1 MAPLQLAHETLLRR
15 HQLRGSVLPILTMA
29 YNARG
34 AISTLHVSS
43 GDGGLLIGA
52 IDGTVWVWR
61 LFPSPS
67 DSTALTVASR
77 PGSPE
82 ISPPPGGVAPRLVLC
97 WEATPADDGDDDDEA
112 PSITCLQTL
121 DAGRI
126 AVGFDDG
133 VVAIWGIQLFDG
145 FGSAAAGSA
154 PELCCTIDAHVLE
167 PESDDDDSS
176 SDEESSDEESEL
188 DDDDDDKQKDK
199 EDKSQSGAGSGDS
212 GDDDDDDDGVSLP
225 DESGGV
231 FEIRAVRSLGDDGG
245 PMELFTCGGSARRV
259 RHWLVGGDDDDDDDD
274 EAEAEERS
282 QASGDAGSRGDVGSA
297 GSRSDRLKVRELSAH
312 GVAEEFEPAEGDA
325 YTSWVQA
332 TIKATPMRLELLELG
347 MGAESIARRL
357 LLAATSGGLVTLY
370 EILAPEW
377 RVATCAD
384 RLLQLRRGALVDWE
398 EKAGEAAALGDPSE
412 HCVLALTD
420 GGHVEALAVS
430 GAGVFHRSPPPEPPL
445 PVATVAAST
454 LKSGDRRPPAKRI
467 ARGRAPLVGLG
478 RHATATER
486 VALGW
491 MPASASVVVGRSDG
505 VLEVV
510 APDWKAALLELG
522 CRAADAARA
531 KRRAATPL
539 AGPRGHLHEVTALD
553 AFPGQGVLLSASLDR
568 SVALWRA
575 RPADD
580 AGLELLKCVALGHP
594 IYSAVLVRR
603 RGALDAI
610 VADGAH
616 VSRVSLRGDA
626 AAVEGPSL
634 LNERSHRV
642 SRVSLA
648 QSSTISGTAASTP
661 QLAADPRPPP
671 AGLAGVAGSAGSAAS
686 VDDHSASLSFATVSL
701 QAPSAAQAFASAAA
715 LGDLVSSGA
724 LPRQSEIARS
734 SFLGGNLRARTPQP
748 PPPPRGRTPSAS
760 SWLAS
765 PDPYASGDHSRV
777 QSPWRTEREVERS
790 RRESVVTPGSAPP
803 RRDSLSQGV
812 WNLAFD
818 RQPTTADESP
828 GPGEYLFAEA
838 PDTIQDIS
846 AKLLEQTAAFAP
858 ALPASRERREN
869 LPAMGSRPA
878 TADEDAAAAAGSKA
892 DASDDAQLA
901 AEALITQSGPAPPA
915 PELEALPTS
924 TQLAA
929 YPDLVVA
936 FKQRD
941 LGKGFLPGAALPMVL
956 KNWWKGPD
964 GLPITDAHVL
974 EACLK
979 TSIFREADEEAA
991 ASMGDEE
998 DDDDFDVVSI
1008 DELRN
1013 LREIRLERRKN
1024 YKRRGA
1030 KVTFDELCLVAET
1043 LCGVVGAAPPREGGL
1058 NVSRTL
1064 SRGGGGWVRREPS
1077 RDGPAKAYRLMS
1089 RERKRL
1095 VYGDVG
1101 EPALVR
1107 VDLAASVAPLEGPNC
1122 AEARRARLLTS
1133 RDNYRMETPP
1143 PMGDAR
1149 ARLGTPQSP
1158 NGRSSRGSRDDA
1170 FPAARRMPRL
1180 PQNVPEP
1187 FEHLFVDP
1195 LMQTA
1200 RDCLATGNP
1209 NPSGSGFEQDGD
1221 APQPPVMNGRTAV
1234 REARRVFEGYAEELA
1249 SAAATKRPPR
1259 GLAEATY
1266 LLFRQRFGP
1275 RQIAEAH
1282 IVALLDAL
1290 FAHGTEAPVLGA
1302 LSRFIDV
1309 KPALVEMFEDGR
1321 ASLGD
1326 NDSHQSAPRADWRA
1340 LPINSAR
1347 TYVDTLAW
1355 LRDRGCLFRDAP
1367 MDAGGGRGLRAT
1379 VSGDA
1384 LRHLSVSRRAAASCV
1399 RQLAPS
1405 PSVASTVVEALANVP
1420 GLDESPLGHWD
1431 EHVDAEAFAEL
1442 LTTRVVAAD
1451 EVTRAAQA
1459 KLFALE
1465 RPDRV
1470 LSTAGSGKGKP
1481 SKRGSRGDKDAAW
1494 PESLKELKRLLLRFV
1509 AADPARSGAISG
1521 AAFCRAMRVGLKAKG
1536 GNDGG
1541 WGPWTPPS
1549 ELPRDESLLAENER
1563 GLQHLL
1569 VFYRDMYDQQV
1580 AYIDFWAMLWTEATL
1595 HRRLPLLEEL
1605 YAIAIDQLIG
1615 IDDEVGAALRAF
1627 VMHVDRKELPKV
1639 EEKDKREDAPGP
1651 GRPVLEPVEVKPS
1664 LLALA
1669 FPGQLDMG
1677 DLDRVP
1683 DLHPGTLTIARP
1695 PDAARDRERDVFGDT
1710 EGASRAAT
1718 AHDEREDRPDRSI
1731 SEERR
1736 ASLREKSTSTRASG
1750 VALVQD
1756 DVSSHVDVAPE
1767 PPEAFPPAA
1776 SFSRSLQSSASRDDF
1791 RDESVDVHST
1801 IQTLPRSFTAAG
1813 AQAAAQLM
1821 LDGLARH
1828 HAAEALTHARAAAS
1842 HATLALTYADAALPA
1857 NKGGTILTRLAAS
1870 GPGKPPRPPQ
1880 VRGTFAYQGDPFFA
1894 PQVTKQTRATKAD
1907 ARAAAARA
1915 LARGASPLLKT
1926 SLDVLRV
1933 QSMTGQYDSFGRA
1946 FSPVRYLSLDEA
1958 EQLQRDIDAAQD
1970 EADAKRLAK
1979 THSKAVAPK
1988 EKPKKVDKAAEQR
2001 RLLEE
2006 EAKRRQEEAMRRHEE
2021 ELERR
2026 RQEEEAQA
2034 KAAEEAKK
2042 RAEEKAAM
2050 DEAAAKKKAEEE
2062 EAARLKA
2069 EQERRL
2075 KDLEAAKQAEAREKA
2090 EAKRRQAEEE
2100 RAAADAEKKRLKEVA
2115 AAEKEARK
2123 QAEREARKR
2132 QEGER
2137 QAMYQE
2143 ERLGHMM
2150 REQLREERAAAE
2162 RKRLQDIKDAEIAR
2176 EAEEN
2181 RLMEEA
2187 EEEGEFLREEEREKA
2202 RAAQEALEREKQERE
2217 REEFERAERER
2228 EYEEC
2233 YQMQAEEEYER
2244 QRLAVEAEEER
2255 KRKAKEEAL
2264 RERLDAEG
2272 RMKEENERS
2281 TMITNTLKVRPTNA
2295 GLFRVAKQK
2304 RASIAFKDKL
2314 LGKVAQRRATVAAA
2328 KQAEEEAAKLEAE
2341 AAATARKM
2349 GDLRAGAG
2357 RRRRRRRPPPL
2368 FGCSMAFSA
2377 DLRYDPF
2384 AEDLRSTKQPAAP
2397 VGSAVAAMR
2406 AKQDDAGAGGF
2417 DETSLEDDRLPEAV
2431 LRCFREAAGGGPQAF
2446 YDAVSD
2452 LYTPEEEAA
2461 GANEADVVVAHPN
2474 VWEKYFE
2481 AKLDEVFRTDDSSG
2495 LFAALGNRRA
2505 KDLLGDANTQD
2516 AARAYRRVLAG
2527 RPEDGGSVAT
2537 QQSADLGA
2545 ANMPSPDDTA
2555 PLAFGV
2561 VKHASVPRR
2570 GAAAYFNVDLDTPNC
2585 ILTVMLVCF
2594 KGDADL
2600 LVSRGR
2606 IPSASDADWQD
2617 TSLGQEKRVV
2627 VAPEDDRY
2635 GSGKHAIAIRAT
2647 HADGC
2652 SFAVYAATTGA
2663 TKASVASEPMRA
2675 LEPRL
2680 RKLKLLGEMGTG
2692 ALLRDFGAAAN
2703 DAAELVAREVALEQ
2717 AIASGMRAD
2726 ELVSRSDFQSE
2737 QKRNE
2742 ELRREAK
2749 RVAMEVGSKRDLGDA
2764 AGGDEAPGPAAAPGD
2779 IEPDHIDAKL
2789 DQRDLEEAWNVSLS
2803 ELDNEDNAEDAVAF
2817 EKLLYRVGVAQMQ
2830 AENASKPLQRD
2841 RHLDARA
2848 PASASSP
2855 GKRKK
2860 RRRRKKRSEVM
2871 EPGETVD
2878 DLDARMRAFVGTN
2891 GNWNKGV
2898 NARKAPRT
2906 VPPRAAPS
2914 NPRLP
2919 PPPAAEGRES
2929 QIEVVT

>member
-29 YNARG
+29 YNASRQHLLTADEQALRLFSTRKELSVLWLDPESPSPMILLHHAIHDVYIVVYDDQPADHPDACAVQILHASLAPLLRWRPHDGAVAARCSTPAALAASAAPSSPGGGSRRGEAEPPKDDLALIVSPVASLNEHQPRG

-82 ISPPPGGVAPRLVLC
+82 ISPPPGG
-97 WEATPADDGDDDDEA
+97 
-112 PSITCLQTL
+112 
-121 DAGRI
+121 
-126 AVGFDDG
+126 
-133 VVAIWGIQLFDG
+133 
-145 FGSAAAGSA
+145 
-154 PELCCTIDAHVLE
+154 

-274 EAEAEERS
+274 EAEAE
-282 QASGDAGSRGDVGSA
+282 AVAGVRRRGVAGDVGSA

-312 GVAEEFEPAEGDA
+312 GVAEEFEPAEGT
-325 YTSWVQA
+325 YVVGQA

-370 EILAPEW
+370 EILAPGGAS
-377 RVATCAD
+377 RRA
-384 RLLQLRRGALVDWE
+384 RGIRRGRL
-398 EKAGEAAALGDPSE
+398 
-412 HCVLALTD
+412 
-420 GGHVEALAVS
+420 
-430 GAGVFHRSPPPEPPL
+430 PPEPAPNPL

-467 ARGRAPLVGLG
+467 ARGARRSWASG
-478 RHATATER
+478 ATRRRRR

-531 KRRAATPL
+531 KRRGARAQRVHGRRARPAAASAPRTGPGRGPGRRRRARDVPLRAAAAETLVCVGDAEGGLRLWTLRPPHRGAKCLWSTDAHTGAVVALAAGALSAVAAHPAEKTALKPLGRRLGALVASAAADGVVKLWRLVHGGRGLVTVGYFIVGGAVTALAVATPPPGDL
-539 AGPRGHLHEVTALD
+539 VDEHRGGAALVVAGFSSGLVEAWPLDARDAAGEAEPSREVERSVHRSGHLHEVTALD

-575 RPADD
+575 PADD

-616 VSRVSLRGDA
+616 VSRVAQRRRGA
-626 AAVEGPSL
+626 RGPSL

-671 AGLAGVAGSAGSAAS
+671 AGSRAS
-686 VDDHSASLSFATVSL
+686 RAPRARRVRRRPLASLSFATVSL

-724 LPRQSEIARS
+724 AAPVGDRAELVPGREPARADAAAAAAAARS
-734 SFLGGNLRARTPQP
+734 DAVGVVLARVAGPLRVRRPQP
-748 PPPPRGRTPSAS
+748 RPVA
-760 SWLAS
+760 LAHG
-765 PDPYASGDHSRV
+765 AR
-777 QSPWRTEREVERS
+777 VERS

-828 GPGEYLFAEA
+828 GPGEYLRGG

-878 TADEDAAAAAGSKA
+878 TADGASRRGGQGR
-892 DASDDAQLA
+892 ASDDAQLA

-929 YPDLVVA
+929 YPDL
-936 FKQRD
+936 
-941 LGKGFLPGAALPMVL
+941 
-956 KNWWKGPD
+956 
-964 GLPITDAHVL
+964 
-974 EACLK
+974 ACLK

-1030 KVTFDELCLVAET
+1030 KVTFDELCLVAEK

-1149 ARLGTPQSP
+1149 ARHARSRRTA
-1158 NGRSSRGSRDDA
+1158 GRRGSRDDA
-1170 FPAARRMPRL
+1170 RRA
-1180 PQNVPEP
+1180 
-1187 FEHLFVDP
+1187 
-1195 LMQTA
+1195 TA
-1200 RDCLATGNP
+1200 SRRAT

-1234 REARRVFEGYAEELA
+1234 REARR
-1249 SAAATKRPPR
+1249 
-1259 GLAEATY
+1259 
-1266 LLFRQRFGP
+1266 
-1275 RQIAEAH
+1275 IAEAH

-1367 MDAGGGRGLRAT
+1367 MDAGGGRGLRSTVGAEGSLFGGGAHFRTTATGRAT

-1451 EVTRAAQA
+1451 ERQGQA
-1459 KLFALE
+1459 VEA
-1465 RPDRV
+1465 
-1470 LSTAGSGKGKP
+1470 
-1481 SKRGSRGDKDAAW
+1481 GSRGDKDAAW

-1695 PDAARDRERDVFGDT
+1695 PDAARDRERD
-1710 EGASRAAT
+1710 
-1718 AHDEREDRPDRSI
+1718 
-1731 SEERR
+1731 
-1736 ASLREKSTSTRASG
+1736 
-1750 VALVQD
+1750 
-1756 DVSSHVDVAPE
+1756 
-1767 PPEAFPPAA
+1767 
-1776 SFSRSLQSSASRDDF
+1776 
-1791 RDESVDVHST
+1791 
-1801 IQTLPRSFTAAG
+1801 TLPRSFTAAG

-1821 LDGLARH
+1821 LDGLAH
-1828 HAAEALTHARAAAS
+1828 HAAEALTHAAAS

-1870 GPGKPPRPPQ
+1870 GPGKPPRP
-1880 VRGTFAYQGDPFFA
+1880 
-1894 PQVTKQTRATKAD
+1894 QVTKQTRD
-1907 ARAAAARA
+1907 QGRRARRGARS
-1915 LARGASPLLKT
+1915 RGASPLLKT

-1933 QSMTGQYDSFGRA
+1933 QSMTGQYDSFGRVQ
-1946 FSPVRYLSLDEA
+1946 PVRYLSLDEA

-2062 EAARLKA
+2062 AARLKA

-2137 QAMYQE
+2137 QAMTS
-2143 ERLGHMM
+2143 RT
-2150 REQLREERAAAE
+2150 RRS
-2162 RKRLQDIKDAEIAR
+2162 R

-2217 REEFERAERER
+2217 REEFSGARSDRGAPDAGRGGR
-2228 EYEEC
+2228 
-2233 YQMQAEEEYER
+2233 ER

-2341 AAATARKM
+2341 AAAT
-2349 GDLRAGAG
+2349 G
-2357 RRRRRRRPPPL
+2357 R
-2368 FGCSMAFSA
+2368 
-2377 DLRYDPF
+2377 
-2384 AEDLRSTKQPAAP
+2384 
-2397 VGSAVAAMR
+2397 
-2406 AKQDDAGAGGF
+2406 
-2417 DETSLEDDRLPEAV
+2417 
-2431 LRCFREAAGGGPQAF
+2431 
-2446 YDAVSD
+2446 
-2452 LYTPEEEAA
+2452 
-2461 GANEADVVVAHPN
+2461 
-2474 VWEKYFE
+2474 W
-2481 AKLDEVFRTDDSSG
+2481 
-2495 LFAALGNRRA
+2495 
-2505 KDLLGDANTQD
+2505 
-2516 AARAYRRVLAG
+2516 
-2527 RPEDGGSVAT
+2527 AT
-2537 QQSADLGA
+2537 
-2545 ANMPSPDDTA
+2545 
-2555 PLAFGV
+2555 
-2561 VKHASVPRR
+2561 
-2570 GAAAYFNVDLDTPNC
+2570 
-2585 ILTVMLVCF
+2585 
-2594 KGDADL
+2594 
-2600 LVSRGR
+2600 
-2606 IPSASDADWQD
+2606 
-2617 TSLGQEKRVV
+2617 
-2627 VAPEDDRY
+2627 
-2635 GSGKHAIAIRAT
+2635 
-2647 HADGC
+2647 
-2652 SFAVYAATTGA
+2652 
-2663 TKASVASEPMRA
+2663 
-2675 LEPRL
+2675 
-2680 RKLKLLGEMGTG
+2680 
-2692 ALLRDFGAAAN
+2692 
-2703 DAAELVAREVALEQ
+2703 
-2717 AIASGMRAD
+2717 
-2726 ELVSRSDFQSE
+2726 
-2737 QKRNE
+2737 
-2742 ELRREAK
+2742 
-2749 RVAMEVGSKRDLGDA
+2749 
-2764 AGGDEAPGPAAAPGD
+2764 
-2779 IEPDHIDAKL
+2779 
-2789 DQRDLEEAWNVSLS
+2789 
-2803 ELDNEDNAEDAVAF
+2803 
-2817 EKLLYRVGVAQMQ
+2817 
-2830 AENASKPLQRD
+2830 
-2841 RHLDARA
+2841 
-2848 PASASSP
+2848 
-2855 GKRKK
+2855 
-2860 RRRRKKRSEVM
+2860 
-2871 EPGETVD
+2871 
-2878 DLDARMRAFVGTN
+2878 
-2891 GNWNKGV
+2891 
-2898 NARKAPRT
+2898 
-2906 VPPRAAPS
+2906 
-2914 NPRLP
+2914 
-2919 PPPAAEGRES
+2919 
-2929 QIEVVT
+2929 

>member
-29 YNARG
+29 YNASRQHLLTADEQALRLFSTRKELSVLWLDPESPSPMILLHHAIHDVYIVVYDDQPADHPDACAVQILHASLAPLLRWRPHDGAVAAAVLHPSPGVLVTSGSEGQLRLWQLSAAPSSPGGGSRRGEAEPPKDDLALIVSPVASLNEHQPRG

-97 WEATPADDGDDDDEA
+97 WEATPPADDGDDDDEA

-188 DDDDDDKQKDK
+188 EEDDDDDDKQKDK
-199 EDKSQSGAGSGDS
+199 EDRSQSAAGSGD
-212 GDDDDDDDGVSLP
+212 DDDDDDDGVSLP

-231 FEIRAVRSLGDDGG
+231 FEIRA
-245 PMELFTCGGSARRV
+245 
-259 RHWLVGGDDDDDDDD
+259 
-274 EAEAEERS
+274 
-282 QASGDAGSRGDVGSA
+282 
-297 GSRSDRLKVRELSAH
+297 
-312 GVAEEFEPAEGDA
+312 
-325 YTSWVQA
+325 VQA

-398 EKAGEAAALGDPSE
+398 EKAGEAAALG
-412 HCVLALTD
+412 
-420 GGHVEALAVS
+420 
-430 GAGVFHRSPPPEPPL
+430 
-445 PVATVAAST
+445 
-454 LKSGDRRPPAKRI
+454 
-467 ARGRAPLVGLG
+467 
-478 RHATATER
+478 

-531 KRRAATPL
+531 KRRAATPALGGSTVTLVCVGDAEGGLRLWTLRPPHRGAKCLWSTDAHTGAVVAL
-539 AGPRGHLHEVTALD
+539 AAGALSAVAAHPAEKTALKPLGRRLGALVASAAADGVVKLWRLVHGGRGLVTVGYFIVGGAVTALAVATPPPGDVVDEHRGGAPSSSRASRAACWRRGRSTRDAAGEAEPSREVERSVHRSGHLHEVTALD

-661 QLAADPRPPP
+661 QLAADPRPPA
-671 AGLAGVAGSAGSAAS
+671 AGVAGVAGSAGSAAS

-818 RQPTTADESP
+818 RQPTTADESSATGGSSLATEKPGPGQHKRATFPTSKAPISAVP

-878 TADEDAAAAAGSKA
+878 TADED
-892 DASDDAQLA
+892 
-901 AEALITQSGPAPPA
+901 
-915 PELEALPTS
+915 
-924 TQLAA
+924 LAA

-979 TSIFREADEEAA
+979 TTIFREADEEAA

-1030 KVTFDELCLVAET
+1030 KVTFDELCLVAEK

-1095 VYGDVG
+1095 VYGD
-1101 EPALVR
+1101 
-1107 VDLAASVAPLEGPNC
+1107 
-1122 AEARRARLLTS
+1122 
-1133 RDNYRMETPP
+1133 
-1143 PMGDAR
+1143 
-1149 ARLGTPQSP
+1149 
-1158 NGRSSRGSRDDA
+1158 
-1170 FPAARRMPRL
+1170 
-1180 PQNVPEP
+1180 NVPEP

-1347 TYVDTLAW
+1347 TY
-1355 LRDRGCLFRDAP
+1355 
-1367 MDAGGGRGLRAT
+1367 
-1379 VSGDA
+1379 
-1384 LRHLSVSRRAAASCV
+1384 
-1399 RQLAPS
+1399 LAPS

-1509 AADPARSGAISG
+1509 AADPARSGAIQGRTGERHSQLQSLISRPFSTRAISG

-1536 GNDGG
+1536 GDDGG

-1767 PPEAFPPAA
+1767 PPEAFRPAA

-1857 NKGGTILTRLAAS
+1857 KKGGTILTRLAAS
-1870 GPGKPPRPPQ
+1870 GPGKPPRPP
-1880 VRGTFAYQGDPFFA
+1880 
-1894 PQVTKQTRATKAD
+1894 
-1907 ARAAAARA
+1907 
-1915 LARGASPLLKT
+1915 
-1926 SLDVLRV
+1926 

-2349 GDLRAGAG
+2349 GDLSSMMSATTTRAPGAST
-2357 RRRRRRRPPPL
+2357 RRP
-2368 FGCSMAFSA
+2368 
-2377 DLRYDPF
+2377 
-2384 AEDLRSTKQPAAP
+2384 
-2397 VGSAVAAMR
+2397 
-2406 AKQDDAGAGGF
+2406 
-2417 DETSLEDDRLPEAV
+2417 LEDDRLPEAV

-2481 AKLDEVFRTDDSSG
+2481 AKLDEVFRTDDVANPRTAKESPEDHRARLEDVLRQSSG

-2516 AARAYRRVLAG
+2516 AARARAYRRVLAG

-2561 VKHASVPRR
+2561 VKHAS
-2570 GAAAYFNVDLDTPNC
+2570 
-2585 ILTVMLVCF
+2585 
-2594 KGDADL
+2594 GDADL

-2764 AGGDEAPGPAAAPGD
+2764 AAGDEAPGPAAAPGD

-2848 PASASSP
+2848 PASTSSP

-2898 NARKAPRT
+2898 NARKAPREPFRLK
-2906 VPPRAAPS
+2906 VPKP
-2914 NPRLP
+2914 LKYHLLLDDCLHQP
-2919 PPPAAEGRES
+2919 PKDGES
-2929 QIEVVT
+2929 

>member
-29 YNARG
+29 YNASRQHLLTADEQALRLFSTRKELSVLWLDPRAVADDPAAPRDPRRLHRRLRRPARG
-34 AISTLHVSS
+34 PPGRLRRADPPRVPRAALALAAPRRRGRGAVLHPSSGVLVTSGRGPAAALAASAAPSSPGGGSRRGEAEPPKDDLALIVSPVASLNEHQPRAISTLRVSS

-97 WEATPADDGDDDDEA
+97 WEATPPADDGDDDDEA

-199 EDKSQSGAGSGDS
+199 ED
-212 GDDDDDDDGVSLP
+212 
-225 DESGGV
+225 
-231 FEIRAVRSLGDDGG
+231 
-245 PMELFTCGGSARRV
+245 
-259 RHWLVGGDDDDDDDD
+259 
-274 EAEAEERS
+274 
-282 QASGDAGSRGDVGSA
+282 SA

-420 GGHVEALAVS
+420 GATS
-430 GAGVFHRSPPPEPPL
+430 RRSRYPARASSTEPAPNPL

-467 ARGRAPLVGLG
+467 ARGARRSWASGATRRRQASRSAGCPRPRRWSSAGPTASWRSSRPTGRPRCWSWAAARRA
-478 RHATATER
+478 RARATPALSGSTV
-486 VALGW
+486 VALGRRGA
-491 MPASASVVVGRSDG
+491 ASAPRTGPGRGPGRRRRARDVPLRAAAAETLVCVGDAEGGLRLWTLRPPHGGAKCLWSTDAHTG
-505 VLEVV
+505 AVV
-510 APDWKAALLELG
+510 ALAAGALSAVAAHPAEKTALKPLG
-522 CRAADAARA
+522 
-531 KRRAATPL
+531 RRLGALVASAAAT
-539 AGPRGHLHEVTALD
+539 ASGHLHEVTALD

-671 AGLAGVAGSAGSAAS
+671 AGSRAS
-686 VDDHSASLSFATVSL
+686 RAPRARRVRRRPLASLSFATVSL

-734 SFLGGNLRARTPQP
+734 SFLGGNLRAD
-748 PPPPRGRTPSAS
+748 A
-760 SWLAS
+760 A
-765 PDPYASGDHSRV
+765 AAAAAA
-777 QSPWRTEREVERS
+777 RS
-790 RRESVVTPGSAPP
+790 DAV
-803 RRDSLSQGV
+803 GV
-812 WNLAFD
+812 
-818 RQPTTADESP
+818 
-828 GPGEYLFAEA
+828 
-838 PDTIQDIS
+838 DIS

-878 TADEDAAAAAGSKA
+878 TADED
-892 DASDDAQLA
+892 
-901 AEALITQSGPAPPA
+901 SGPAPPA

-1030 KVTFDELCLVAET
+1030 KVTFDELCLVAEK

-1064 SRGGGGWVRREPS
+1064 SRGGGGW
-1077 RDGPAKAYRLMS
+1077 
-1089 RERKRL
+1089 
-1095 VYGDVG
+1095 
-1101 EPALVR
+1101 
-1107 VDLAASVAPLEGPNC
+1107 
-1122 AEARRARLLTS
+1122 
-1133 RDNYRMETPP
+1133 
-1143 PMGDAR
+1143 
-1149 ARLGTPQSP
+1149 
-1158 NGRSSRGSRDDA
+1158 
-1170 FPAARRMPRL
+1170 
-1180 PQNVPEP
+1180 NVPEP

-1326 NDSHQSAPRADWRA
+1326 NDSHQSAPGPTGGPCPSTR
-1340 LPINSAR
+1340 
-1347 TYVDTLAW
+1347 
-1355 LRDRGCLFRDAP
+1355 RGPTSTRSP
-1367 MDAGGGRGLRAT
+1367 G
-1379 VSGDA
+1379 SGTG
-1384 LRHLSVSRRAAASCV
+1384 
-1399 RQLAPS
+1399 LAPS

-1521 AAFCRAMRVGLKAKG
+1521 AAFCRAMR
-1536 GNDGG
+1536 
-1541 WGPWTPPS
+1541 
-1549 ELPRDESLLAENER
+1549 
-1563 GLQHLL
+1563 
-1569 VFYRDMYDQQV
+1569 V

-1767 PPEAFPPAA
+1767 PPEAFRPAA

-1828 HAAEALTHARAAAS
+1828 HAAEALTHARRGVAR
-1842 HATLALTYADAALPA
+1842 DAGAH
-1857 NKGGTILTRLAAS
+1857 
-1870 GPGKPPRPPQ
+1870 

-2100 RAAADAEKKRLKEVA
+2100 RAAADAEKKRLEEVA

-2228 EYEEC
+2228 NT
-2233 YQMQAEEEYER
+2233 
-2244 QRLAVEAEEER
+2244 
-2255 KRKAKEEAL
+2255 RKA
-2264 RERLDAEG
+2264 
-2272 RMKEENERS
+2272 
-2281 TMITNTLKVRPTNA
+2281 
-2295 GLFRVAKQK
+2295 RVV
-2304 RASIAFKDKL
+2304 AFKDKL

-2349 GDLRAGAG
+2349 GDLSSMMSATSSGAASQEPAQVDDDDDG
-2357 RRRRRRRPPPL
+2357 DRPL

-2481 AKLDEVFRTDDSSG
+2481 AKLDEVFRTDDVANPRTAKESPEDHRARLEDVLRQSSG

-2898 NARKAPRT
+2898 NARKAPRS
-2906 VPPRAAPS
+2906 RSASRCRSPS
-2914 NPRLP
+2914 NTTSSTTASTSRRRTGSPK
-2919 PPPAAEGRES
+2919 
-2929 QIEVVT
+2929 IEVVT

>member
-1 MAPLQLAHETLLRR
+1 MLRR
-15 HQLRGSVLPILTMA
+15 AQCRALRPA
-29 YNARG
+29 
-34 AISTLHVSS
+34 
-43 GDGGLLIGA
+43 
-52 IDGTVWVWR
+52 
-61 LFPSPS
+61 FPSC
-67 DSTALTVASR
+67 
-77 PGSPE
+77 PG
-82 ISPPPGGVAPRLVLC
+82 
-97 WEATPADDGDDDDEA
+97 
-112 PSITCLQTL
+112 
-121 DAGRI
+121 
-126 AVGFDDG
+126 
-133 VVAIWGIQLFDG
+133 
-145 FGSAAAGSA
+145 
-154 PELCCTIDAHVLE
+154 
-167 PESDDDDSS
+167 
-176 SDEESSDEESEL
+176 
-188 DDDDDDKQKDK
+188 
-199 EDKSQSGAGSGDS
+199 
-212 GDDDDDDDGVSLP
+212 
-225 DESGGV
+225 
-231 FEIRAVRSLGDDGG
+231 
-245 PMELFTCGGSARRV
+245 
-259 RHWLVGGDDDDDDDD
+259 
-274 EAEAEERS
+274 
-282 QASGDAGSRGDVGSA
+282 
-297 GSRSDRLKVRELSAH
+297 
-312 GVAEEFEPAEGDA
+312 
-325 YTSWVQA
+325 
-332 TIKATPMRLELLELG
+332 
-347 MGAESIARRL
+347 
-357 LLAATSGGLVTLY
+357 
-370 EILAPEW
+370 
-377 RVATCAD
+377 
-384 RLLQLRRGALVDWE
+384 
-398 EKAGEAAALGDPSE
+398 
-412 HCVLALTD
+412 
-420 GGHVEALAVS
+420 
-430 GAGVFHRSPPPEPPL
+430 
-445 PVATVAAST
+445 
-454 LKSGDRRPPAKRI
+454 
-467 ARGRAPLVGLG
+467 
-478 RHATATER
+478 
-486 VALGW
+486 
-491 MPASASVVVGRSDG
+491 
-505 VLEVV
+505 
-510 APDWKAALLELG
+510 
-522 CRAADAARA
+522 
-531 KRRAATPL
+531 
-539 AGPRGHLHEVTALD
+539 
-553 AFPGQGVLLSASLDR
+553 
-568 SVALWRA
+568 
-575 RPADD
+575 
-580 AGLELLKCVALGHP
+580 
-594 IYSAVLVRR
+594 
-603 RGALDAI
+603 
-610 VADGAH
+610 
-616 VSRVSLRGDA
+616 
-626 AAVEGPSL
+626 
-634 LNERSHRV
+634 
-642 SRVSLA
+642 
-648 QSSTISGTAASTP
+648 
-661 QLAADPRPPP
+661 
-671 AGLAGVAGSAGSAAS
+671 
-686 VDDHSASLSFATVSL
+686 
-701 QAPSAAQAFASAAA
+701 
-715 LGDLVSSGA
+715 
-724 LPRQSEIARS
+724 
-734 SFLGGNLRARTPQP
+734 
-748 PPPPRGRTPSAS
+748 
-760 SWLAS
+760 
-765 PDPYASGDHSRV
+765 
-777 QSPWRTEREVERS
+777 
-790 RRESVVTPGSAPP
+790 
-803 RRDSLSQGV
+803 
-812 WNLAFD
+812 
-818 RQPTTADESP
+818 
-828 GPGEYLFAEA
+828 
-838 PDTIQDIS
+838 
-846 AKLLEQTAAFAP
+846 
-858 ALPASRERREN
+858 
-869 LPAMGSRPA
+869 
-878 TADEDAAAAAGSKA
+878 
-892 DASDDAQLA
+892 
-901 AEALITQSGPAPPA
+901 
-915 PELEALPTS
+915 
-924 TQLAA
+924 
-929 YPDLVVA
+929 
-936 FKQRD
+936 
-941 LGKGFLPGAALPMVL
+941 
-956 KNWWKGPD
+956 
-964 GLPITDAHVL
+964 
-974 EACLK
+974 
-979 TSIFREADEEAA
+979 
-991 ASMGDEE
+991 
-998 DDDDFDVVSI
+998 
-1008 DELRN
+1008 
-1013 LREIRLERRKN
+1013 
-1024 YKRRGA
+1024 
-1030 KVTFDELCLVAET
+1030 
-1043 LCGVVGAAPPREGGL
+1043 
-1058 NVSRTL
+1058 
-1064 SRGGGGWVRREPS
+1064 
-1077 RDGPAKAYRLMS
+1077 
-1089 RERKRL
+1089 
-1095 VYGDVG
+1095 
-1101 EPALVR
+1101 
-1107 VDLAASVAPLEGPNC
+1107 
-1122 AEARRARLLTS
+1122 
-1133 RDNYRMETPP
+1133 
-1143 PMGDAR
+1143 
-1149 ARLGTPQSP
+1149 
-1158 NGRSSRGSRDDA
+1158 
-1170 FPAARRMPRL
+1170 
-1180 PQNVPEP
+1180 
-1187 FEHLFVDP
+1187 
-1195 LMQTA
+1195 
-1200 RDCLATGNP
+1200 
-1209 NPSGSGFEQDGD
+1209 
-1221 APQPPVMNGRTAV
+1221 
-1234 REARRVFEGYAEELA
+1234 
-1249 SAAATKRPPR
+1249 
-1259 GLAEATY
+1259 
-1266 LLFRQRFGP
+1266 QRFGP

-1367 MDAGGGRGLRAT
+1367 MDAGGGRGLRSTVGAEGSLFGGGAHFRTTATGRAT

-1494 PESLKELKRLLLRFV
+1494 SESLKELKRLLLRFV

-1536 GNDGG
+1536 GDDGG

-1767 PPEAFPPAA
+1767 PPEAFRPTA

-1813 AQAAAQLM
+1813 AQSAAQLM

-1857 NKGGTILTRLAAS
+1857 KKGGTILTRLAAS

-1915 LARGASPLLKT
+1915 LARGASPLVKT
-1926 SLDVLRV
+1926 SLDALRV
-1933 QSMTGQYDSFGRA
+1933 QSVTGQYDSFGRA

-2100 RAAADAEKKRLKEVA
+2100 RAAADAEKKRLKEAA

-2304 RASIAFKDKL
+2304 RASVAFKDKL
-2314 LGKVAQRRATVAAA
+2314 LGKVAQRRATVAAT

-2341 AAATARKM
+2341 AAATAKKM
-2349 GDLRAGAG
+2349 GDLSSMMSATSSAAAPQEPAQVDDDDDGDR
-2357 RRRRRRRPPPL
+2357 PL

-2481 AKLDEVFRTDDSSG
+2481 AKLDEVFRTDDVTNPRTAKESPEDHRARLEDVLRQSSG

-2516 AARAYRRVLAG
+2516 AARAYRRTLAG

-2561 VKHASVPRR
+2561 VKHASVPSR

-2749 RVAMEVGSKRDLGDA
+2749 RVAMEVGSKRDLDDA

-2830 AENASKPLQRD
+2830 AEHASKPLERD

-2898 NARKAPRT
+2898 NARKAPREPFRLK
-2906 VPPRAAPS
+2906 VPKP
-2914 NPRLP
+2914 LKYHLLLDDCLHQP
-2919 PPPAAEGRES
+2919 PKDGES
-2929 QIEVVT
+2929 